1 MVLPQ
6 FGESMFET
14 PDDYATLRK
23 DYEITAKAIRSMQA
37 LAAKDGQYCGLKLD
51 GYCLAILD
59 EDDLDHYRNYVAQT
73 AKEGMKLELWDAD
86 TTEE

>member
-37 LAAKDGQYCGLKLD
+37 LAAKDGEYCGLKLE
-51 GYCLAILD
+51 A
-59 EDDLDHYRNYVAQT
+59 T
-73 AKEGMKLELWDAD
+73 APAVWP
-86 TTEE
+86 